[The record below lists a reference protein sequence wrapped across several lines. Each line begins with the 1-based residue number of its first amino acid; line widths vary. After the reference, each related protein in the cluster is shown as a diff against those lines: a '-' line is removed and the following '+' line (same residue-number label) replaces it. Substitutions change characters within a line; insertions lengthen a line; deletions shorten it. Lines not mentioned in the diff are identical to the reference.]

1 MIRSQKSLSAKKNA
15 PDQELPD
22 HVIRVEVSMSRR
34 FLQKVNAH
42 LVRVAENNRSAW
54 VRQACLKLMR
64 EEQQDL
70 SEEAE
75 G

>member
-1 MIRSQKSLSAKKNA
+1 
-15 PDQELPD
+15 
-22 HVIRVEVSMSRR
+22 MSYR
-34 FLQKVNAH
+34 FLKKVDAH
-42 LVRVAENNRSAW
+42 LERVSEKNRSAW

-70 SEEAE
+70 NEEAE

>member
-1 MIRSQKSLSAKKNA
+1 MSRRDDTLHQG
-15 PDQELPD
+15 LPD
-22 HVIRVEVSMSRR
+22 HVVRVEVSMSWR

-42 LVRVAENNRSAW
+42 LVRVAEKNRSAW

-70 SEEAE
+70 SGEAE

>member
-1 MIRSQKSLSAKKNA
+1 MSRRDDALHQGLT
-15 PDQELPD
+15 D
-22 HVIRVEVSMSRR
+22 HVVRVEVSMSYR

-42 LVRVAENNRSAW
+42 LVRVAEKNRSAW

-70 SEEAE
+70 SGEAE

>member
-1 MIRSQKSLSAKKNA
+1 MSQRNST
-15 PDQELPD
+15 PDQRLKD
-22 HVIRVEVSMSRR
+22 HVVRVEVSMSYR

-42 LVRVAENNRSAW
+42 LVRVAEKNRSAW

-70 SEEAE
+70 NLEDE

>member
-1 MIRSQKSLSAKKNA
+1 MSRRDSTLHQGLT
-15 PDQELPD
+15 D
-22 HVIRVEVSMSRR
+22 HVVRVEVSMSWR

-42 LVRVAENNRSAW
+42 LERVAEKNRSAW

>member
-1 MIRSQKSLSAKKNA
+1 LRDRNSTLKE
-15 PDQELPD
+15 ELAD
-22 HVIRVEVSMSRR
+22 VVVRVEVSMSWR
-34 FLQKVNAH
+34 FKKKIDAH
-42 LVRVAENNRSAW
+42 LERVAERNRSAW

-70 SEEAE
+70 GEEDE

>member
-1 MIRSQKSLSAKKNA
+1 
-15 PDQELPD
+15 
-22 HVIRVEVSMSRR
+22 MSYR
-34 FLQKVNAH
+34 FLQKINAH
-42 LVRVAENNRSAW
+42 LERVAEKNRSAW

-70 SEEAE
+70 NLEDE